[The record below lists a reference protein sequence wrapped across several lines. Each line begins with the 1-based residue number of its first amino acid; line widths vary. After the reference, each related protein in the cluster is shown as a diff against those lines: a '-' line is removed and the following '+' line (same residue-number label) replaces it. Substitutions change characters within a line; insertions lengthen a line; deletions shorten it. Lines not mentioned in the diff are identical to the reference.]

1 MIVINKPTTN
11 ISSAALIPKQGRKL
25 LKVLLLPILASS
37 LLTAC
42 SGSQHDD
49 LEAYVNNIKSR
60 QKSKIPD
67 LPQVKTYAPF
77 SYAAFDVRDP
87 FLPLLDEEAIP
98 GLVAKE
104 SNSLRPNTDR
114 KPDPLESFPLDTLE
128 FVGHLEK
135 RNTRWGLVSAP
146 DKSIYKVQIGNY
158 MGKNFGEII
167 KITETKILLREI
179 IPDGADGWLDREAS
193 LALSE

>member
-1 MIVINKPTTN
+1 MILKKTLTKKT
-11 ISSAALIPKQGRKL
+11 SAMTLSVHRRGLRLI
-25 LKVLLLPILASS
+25 PILAAT

-42 SGSQHDD
+42 SGSPHGD
-49 LEAYVNNIKSR
+49 LDSYVAEVKSR

-77 SYAAFDVRDP
+77 SYTAFNLRDP
-87 FLPLLDEEAIP
+87 FLPLLDEEALPDDIVKND
-98 GLVAKE
+98 G
-104 SNSLRPNTDR
+104 LRPKTDR
-114 KPDPLESFPLDTLE
+114 KPDPLESFPLDTLS

-135 RNTRWGLVSAP
+135 QGTRWGLVAAP
-146 DKSIYKVQIGNY
+146 DKSIYKVQVGNY

-167 KITETKILLREI
+167 KITETKIVLREI

>member
-1 MIVINKPTTN
+1 MNLKNMPITTTQGP
-11 ISSAALIPKQGRKL
+11 LIPLTGTRL
-25 LKVLLLPILASS
+25 RVRLLPLFCSV

-42 SGSQHDD
+42 SGSQHGD
-49 LEAYVNNIKSR
+49 LDIYVTEVKAR
-60 QKSKIPD
+60 QQTKIPE

-77 SYAAFDVRDP
+77 SYSAFDIRDP

-98 GLVAKE
+98 SNATSE
-104 SNSLRPNTDR
+104 NSLTPRTDR
-114 KPDPLESFPLDTLE
+114 KPDPLESFPLDTLK

-135 RNTRWGLVSAP
+135 RGTRWGLVSAP

>member
-1 MIVINKPTTN
+1 MKMINTPANT
-11 ISSAALIPKQGRKL
+11 ISPGVLKSNPAVRL
-25 LKVLLLPILASS
+25 LKAVLLPVLAATS
-37 LLTAC
+37 LTAC
-42 SGSQHDD
+42 SGSQHGD
-49 LEAYVNNIKSR
+49 LESYIKSVKAR
-60 QKSKIPD
+60 PKGKIPD

-98 GLVAKE
+98 GVTVKA
-104 SNSLRPNTDR
+104 SNGLRPKTDR

-135 RNTRWGLVSAP
+135 RGTRWGLVSAP
-146 DKSIYKVQIGNY
+146 DKSIYKVQVGNY

>member
-1 MIVINKPTTN
+1 MNLKNMPLSMIQLK
-11 ISSAALIPKQGRKL
+11 LIPLNGTSLRIR
-25 LKVLLLPILASS
+25 LLPLVCSA

-42 SGSQHDD
+42 SGSQHGD
-49 LEAYVNNIKSR
+49 LESYVADVKAR
-60 QKSKIPD
+60 QKTKIPE
-67 LPQVKTYAPF
+67 LPQVKAYAPF
-77 SYAAFDVRDP
+77 SYSAFDVRDP

-98 GLVAKE
+98 GSTAQE
-104 SNSLRPNTDR
+104 NGLRPRTDR
-114 KPDPLESFPLDTLE
+114 KPDPLESFPLDTLA
-128 FVGHLEK
+128 FVGHIEK
-135 RNTRWGLVSAP
+135 RGTRWGLVSAP

>member
-1 MIVINKPTTN
+1 M
-11 ISSAALIPKQGRKL
+11 SAIYKKFPLQ
-25 LKVLLLPILASS
+25 LLLP
-37 LLTAC
+37 LLSGTLLVAC
-42 SGSQHDD
+42 SGAQHGD
-49 LEAYVNNIKSR
+49 LESYVNDVKAR

-77 SYAAFDVRDP
+77 NYSAYDVRDP

-98 GLVAKE
+98 GVQVKE
-104 SNSLRPNTDR
+104 TNGLRPKTDR
-114 KPDPLESFPLDTLE
+114 KPDPLESFPLDTLA

-135 RNTRWGLVSAP
+135 LGTRWGLVSAP

>member
-1 MIVINKPTTN
+1 MNLKNKSITTTKRR
-11 ISSAALIPKQGRKL
+11 LIPFHGASLHVR
-25 LKVLLLPILASS
+25 LLPLLCSVF
-37 LLTAC
+37 LTAC
-42 SGSQHDD
+42 SGSPHGD
-49 LEAYVNNIKSR
+49 LESYVTDVKAR
-60 QKSKIPD
+60 QQTKIPD

-77 SYAAFDVRDP
+77 SYSAFDVRDP

-98 GLVAKE
+98 GTSIADDGLK
-104 SNSLRPNTDR
+104 PKTDR
-114 KPDPLESFPLDTLE
+114 KADPLESFPLDTLA

-135 RNTRWGLVSAP
+135 RGTRWGLVSAP

>member
-1 MIVINKPTTN
+1 MNIKNLSTPITQNK
-11 ISSAALIPKQGRKL
+11 LIPFNGKNLRAR
-25 LKVLLLPILASS
+25 LLP
-37 LLTAC
+37 LLCSTLLVAC
-42 SGSQHDD
+42 SGAQHGD
-49 LEAYVNNIKSR
+49 LETYIADVKGR
-60 QKSKIPD
+60 QKSKIPE

-77 SYAAFDVRDP
+77 SYAAHDIRDP
-87 FLPLLDEEAIP
+87 FLPLLDDEAIP
-98 GLVAKE
+98 DDTDRSNGLK
-104 SNSLRPNTDR
+104 PKTDR
-114 KPDPLESFPLDTLE
+114 KADPLESFPLDTLA

-135 RNTRWGLVSAP
+135 RGTRWGLVSAP

>member
-1 MIVINKPTTN
+1 MNLKNKPKIDIQQKL
-11 ISSAALIPKQGRKL
+11 ISLNGASLRVRL
-25 LKVLLLPILASS
+25 LPLACSVLLS
-37 LLTAC
+37 AC
-42 SGSQHDD
+42 SGSQHGD
-49 LEAYVNNIKSR
+49 LETYVADVKAR
-60 QKSKIPD
+60 QQTKIPD

-77 SYAAFDVRDP
+77 NYAAFDVRDP
-87 FLPLLDEEAIP
+87 FLPLLDEEALP
-98 GLVAKE
+98 GSTDVGNDLK
-104 SNSLRPNTDR
+104 PKTDR
-114 KPDPLESFPLDTLE
+114 KSDPLESFPLDTLA

-135 RNTRWGLVSAP
+135 RGTRWGLVSAP

-179 IPDGADGWLDREAS
+179 IPDGANGWLDREAS

>member
-1 MIVINKPTTN
+1 MNLKNTPK
-11 ISSAALIPKQGRKL
+11 ALFQPKLPSVTRVNLRARL
-25 LKVLLLPILASS
+25 LPVFCSVLLA
-37 LLTAC
+37 AC
-42 SGSQHDD
+42 SGAKHGD
-49 LEAYVNNIKSR
+49 LETYISDIKSR

-67 LPQVKTYAPF
+67 LPQVKAYAPF
-77 SYAAFDVRDP
+77 SYSAFDIRDP
-87 FLPLLDEEAIP
+87 FLPLLDDTFNSTPEDP
-98 GLVAKE
+98 GNGLKPV
-104 SNSLRPNTDR
+104 TDR
-114 KPDPLESFPLDTLE
+114 KPDPLESFPLDTLA

-135 RNTRWGLVSAP
+135 RGTRWGLVSAP

>member
-1 MIVINKPTTN
+1 MILRKTLTNK
-11 ISSAALIPKQGRKL
+11 IPAMT
-25 LKVLLLPILASS
+25 ASS
-37 LLTAC
+37 HSLALRILPVIGAVLLTAC
-42 SGSQHDD
+42 SGSPHGD
-49 LEAYVNNIKSR
+49 LDSYIAEVKSR

-77 SYAAFDVRDP
+77 SYSAFDIRDP
-87 FLPLLDEEAIP
+87 FLPLLDEEALP
-98 GLVAKE
+98 EDTAK
-104 SNSLRPNTDR
+104 NDGLRPKTDR

-135 RNTRWGLVSAP
+135 QGTRWGLVAAP
-146 DKSIYKVQIGNY
+146 DKSIYKVQVGNY

-167 KITETKILLREI
+167 KITETKIILREI

>member
-1 MIVINKPTTN
+1 MNLKNMPITT
-11 ISSAALIPKQGRKL
+11 IQRKL
-25 LKVLLLPILASS
+25 VPLTGTSLRVRLLPLFCCA

-42 SGSQHDD
+42 SGGQNGD
-49 LEAYVNNIKSR
+49 LESYVNDVKSR
-60 QKSKIPD
+60 QQSKIPD
-67 LPQVKTYAPF
+67 LPQVKNYAPF
-77 SYAAFDVRDP
+77 SYSAFDVRDP

-98 GLVAKE
+98 GSTADTDGLKP
-104 SNSLRPNTDR
+104 RTDR
-114 KPDPLESFPLDTLE
+114 KSDPLESFPLDTLL

-135 RNTRWGLVSAP
+135 RGTRWGLVSAP

>member
-1 MIVINKPTTN
+1 MNLKNMPTT
-11 ISSAALIPKQGRKL
+11 L
-25 LKVLLLPILASS
+25 LQQLTSLNGASLRVRLLPFFCCA

-42 SGSQHDD
+42 SGAQNGD
-49 LEAYVNNIKSR
+49 LEGYVTEVKSR

-67 LPQVKTYAPF
+67 LPQVKNYAPF
-77 SYAAFDVRDP
+77 SYSAFDVRDP

-98 GLVAKE
+98 GSAVVDNGLK
-104 SNSLRPNTDR
+104 PKTDR
-114 KPDPLESFPLDTLE
+114 KPDPLESFPLDTLA

-135 RNTRWGLVSAP
+135 RGTRWGLVSAP

>member
-1 MIVINKPTTN
+1 MILKNTFTKKSSGTTLT
-11 ISSAALIPKQGRKL
+11 SQKSGMRLIPL
-25 LKVLLLPILASS
+25 FAAAM
-37 LLTAC
+37 LTAC
-42 SGSQHDD
+42 SGSQHGD
-49 LEAYVNNIKSR
+49 LETYVEEVKSR

-77 SYAAFDVRDP
+77 SYSAFDVRDP
-87 FLPLLDEEAIP
+87 FLPLLDEEAIADTDTKDN
-98 GLVAKE
+98 G
-104 SNSLRPNTDR
+104 LRPVTDR
-114 KPDPLESFPLDTLE
+114 KPDPLESFPLDTLA

-135 RNTRWGLVSAP
+135 QGTRWGLVSAP
-146 DKSIYKVQIGNY
+146 DKSIYKVQVGNY

>member
-1 MIVINKPTTN
+1 MILNKTFTKKICLRLTP
-11 ISSAALIPKQGRKL
+11 L
-25 LKVLLLPILASS
+25 LGAV

-42 SGSQHDD
+42 SGSPHGD
-49 LEAYVNNIKSR
+49 LDSYVAEVKSR

-67 LPQVKTYAPF
+67 LPQIKTYAPF
-77 SYAAFDVRDP
+77 SYAAFDIRDP

-98 GLVAKE
+98 DDSKD
-104 SNSLRPNTDR
+104 NNLRPKTDR
-114 KPDPLESFPLDTLE
+114 KPDPLESFPLDTLA
-128 FVGHLEK
+128 FVGHIEK
-135 RNTRWGLVSAP
+135 QGTRWGLVSAP
-146 DKSIYKVQIGNY
+146 DKSIYKVQVGNY

>member
-1 MIVINKPTTN
+1 MNITNKQTT
-11 ISSAALIPKQGRKL
+11 ITSSAATSVTRIKL
-25 LKVLLLPILASS
+25 GKFLLPLFYSVV
-37 LLTAC
+37 LTAC
-42 SGSQHDD
+42 SGTQHGD
-49 LEAYVNNIKSR
+49 LETYIQDVKSR
-60 QKSKIPD
+60 QKSKIPE

-77 SYAAFDVRDP
+77 SYSAFEIRDP
-87 FLPLLDEEAIP
+87 FLPLLDEDAIP
-98 GLVAKE
+98 NVLADENNG
-104 SNSLRPNTDR
+104 LRPKTDR
-114 KPDPLESFPLDTLE
+114 KADPLESFPLDTLA

-135 RNTRWGLVSAP
+135 RGTRWGLVSAP

-179 IPDGADGWLDREAS
+179 IPDGSDGWLDREAS